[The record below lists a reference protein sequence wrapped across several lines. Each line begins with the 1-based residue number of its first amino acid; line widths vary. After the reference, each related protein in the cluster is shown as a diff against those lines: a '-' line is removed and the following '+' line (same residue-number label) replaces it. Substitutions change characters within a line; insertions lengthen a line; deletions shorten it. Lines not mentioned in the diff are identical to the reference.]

1 MDALEQDREEAEKV
15 VTTLV
20 SEKYVDDL
28 RYASAFARDKSSI
41 AGWGRVKIAYMLSSK
56 GISREVIDE
65 ALGSIDEA
73 KASGKLERLIECKAR
88 SLKDDPQI
96 RLKLLR
102 YALGRGYAYDDV
114 NKVIDDILK
123 R

>member
-65 ALGSIDEA
+65 AVGSIDEA